1 MRLIGASG
9 NIQRNGGGNSGGKNK
24 GQDKLYCIKEKGK
37 IPMKIEIKTNVSN
50 FTENERNNPAL
61 TVLSFGYTPA
71 ELYRNAVILHKETV
85 RDMLSGGYGADI
97 IRYDAT
103 KKTYR
108 VRVFKWTS
116 ENGAIIRA
124 AAGNKSEKR
133 IRDFIAEH
141 DSFFDVIAEMGYAI
155 SETEFTELFNSKLVQ
170 IEKPDS
176 GYCGYDGVAF
186 ELSIKAILTPH
197 SRWRNRATPQGK
209 IDVSKTWN
217 ADEKRV
223 LLEYGLID

>member
-1 MRLIGASG
+1 M
-9 NIQRNGGGNSGGKNK
+9 
-24 GQDKLYCIKEKGK
+24 KL
-37 IPMKIEIKTNVSN
+37 EIKTNISN

-61 TVLSFGYTPA
+61 TVLSFGYTPG
-71 ELYRNAVILHKETV
+71 ELYRNAILLHKESI
-85 RDMLSGGYGADI
+85 RDMLTGGYGADI
-97 IRYDAT
+97 IRYDT
-103 KKTYR
+103 DKKTYR
-108 VRVFKWTS
+108 V
-116 ENGAIIRA
+116 
-124 AAGNKSEKR
+124 
-133 IRDFIAEH
+133 RDFIAEH
-141 DSFFDVIAEMGYAI
+141 DSFFSVLADMGYVI
-155 SETEFTELFNSKLVQ
+155 SESDFIELFNSKLAQ

-186 ELSIKAILTPH
+186 ELAIKAILTPH

>member
-1 MRLIGASG
+1 
-9 NIQRNGGGNSGGKNK
+9 
-24 GQDKLYCIKEKGK
+24 
-37 IPMKIEIKTNVSN
+37 MKMEIKTNLSN

-71 ELYRNAVILHKETV
+71 ELYRNAVILHKGTV
-85 RDMLSGGYGADI
+85 RDMLTGGYGADI
-97 IRYDAT
+97 IRYDT
-103 KKTYR
+103 GKKTYR
-108 VRVFKWTS
+108 IRVFKWTS
-116 ENGAIIRA
+116 ESGTVYRA

-133 IRDFIAEH
+133 VRDFIAEH
-141 DSFFDVIAEMGYAI
+141 DSFFDVLAEMGYTI
-155 SETEFTELFNSKLVQ
+155 SESEFTELFNAKLAQ

-176 GYCGYDGVAF
+176 GYNGYAGVAF

-223 LLEYGLID
+223 LLKYGLIG

>member
-1 MRLIGASG
+1 
-9 NIQRNGGGNSGGKNK
+9 
-24 GQDKLYCIKEKGK
+24 
-37 IPMKIEIKTNVSN
+37 MKMEIKTNICN

-71 ELYRNAVILHKETV
+71 ELYRNAVILPKETV

-97 IRYDAT
+97 IRYDT
-103 KKTYR
+103 DKKTYR
-108 VRVFKWTS
+108 IRVFKWTS
-116 ENGAIIRA
+116 ESGTVCRA
-124 AAGNKSEKR
+124 AAGNQSEKR
-133 IRDFIAEH
+133 VRDFIAEH
-141 DSFFDVIAEMGYAI
+141 DGFFGVLADMGYTI
-155 SETEFTELFNSKLVQ
+155 SETEFTELFNSKLAQ

-176 GYCGYDGVAF
+176 GYDGYAGVAF

>member
-1 MRLIGASG
+1 
-9 NIQRNGGGNSGGKNK
+9 
-24 GQDKLYCIKEKGK
+24 
-37 IPMKIEIKTNVSN
+37 MKMEIKTNICN

-85 RDMLSGGYGADI
+85 RDMLTGGYGADI
-97 IRYDAT
+97 IRYDT
-103 KKTYR
+103 DKKTYR
-108 VRVFKWTS
+108 VRVFKWCC
-116 ENGAIIRA
+116 ENGTIYRA

-133 IRDFIAEH
+133 IRDFVAEH
-141 DSFFDVIAEMGYAI
+141 DNFFDVLAEMGYAI
-155 SETEFTELFNSKLVQ
+155 SESEFTELFNEKLER

-186 ELSIKAILTPH
+186 ELAIKAILTPH

>member
-1 MRLIGASG
+1 M
-9 NIQRNGGGNSGGKNK
+9 
-24 GQDKLYCIKEKGK
+24 KLEV
-37 IPMKIEIKTNVSN
+37 KTNVSN

-71 ELYRNAVILHKETV
+71 ELYRNAVILHKECV

-97 IRYDAT
+97 IRYDAD

-108 VRVFKWTS
+108 VRVFKWS
-116 ENGAIIRA
+116 CENGTIYRA
-124 AAGNKSEKR
+124 VAENKSEKR

-141 DSFFDVIAEMGYAI
+141 DSFFAVLADMGYTI
-155 SETEFTELFNSKLVQ
+155 SETDFVDLFNEKFER
-170 IEKPDS
+170 IAKPDS
-176 GYCGYDGVAF
+176 GYDGYAGVAF

-223 LLEYGLID
+223 LLEYALID

>member
-1 MRLIGASG
+1 M
-9 NIQRNGGGNSGGKNK
+9 
-24 GQDKLYCIKEKGK
+24 KLEV
-37 IPMKIEIKTNVSN
+37 KTNLTN

-61 TVLSFGYTPA
+61 TVLSFGYTPS
-71 ELYRNAVILHKETV
+71 ELYRNAVLLHKESI

-97 IRYDAT
+97 IRYDT
-103 KKTYR
+103 DKKTYR
-108 VRVFKWTS
+108 MRVFKWCC
-116 ENGAIIRA
+116 ENGVTYRA

-133 IRDFIAEH
+133 IRAFIAEH
-141 DSFFDVIAEMGYAI
+141 DSFFDVLAEMGYAI
-155 SETEFTELFNSKLVQ
+155 TETEFTELFNAKLAQ

-176 GYCGYDGVAF
+176 GYDGYAGVAF

>member
-1 MRLIGASG
+1 
-9 NIQRNGGGNSGGKNK
+9 
-24 GQDKLYCIKEKGK
+24 
-37 IPMKIEIKTNVSN
+37 MKMEIKTNISN
-50 FTENERNNPAL
+50 FTENERVNPAL
-61 TVLSFGYTPA
+61 TVMSFGYTPN

-97 IRYDAT
+97 IRYDSD

-108 VRVFKWTS
+108 IRVFKWCC
-116 ENGAIIRA
+116 EN
-124 AAGNKSEKR
+124 
-133 IRDFIAEH
+133 
-141 DSFFDVIAEMGYAI
+141 
-155 SETEFTELFNSKLVQ
+155 EFVELFNEKLER

>member
-1 MRLIGASG
+1 
-9 NIQRNGGGNSGGKNK
+9 
-24 GQDKLYCIKEKGK
+24 
-37 IPMKIEIKTNVSN
+37 MKMEIKINLSN

-61 TVLSFGYTPA
+61 TVMSFGYTPA

-85 RDMLSGGYGADI
+85 RDMLTGGYGADI
-97 IRYDAT
+97 IRYDT
-103 KKTYR
+103 DKKTCR

-116 ENGAIIRA
+116 ESGTVYRA

-141 DSFFDVIAEMGYAI
+141 DGFFSVLSDMGYTI
-155 SETEFTELFNSKLVQ
+155 SENDFVDLFNKKLAR

-209 IDVSKTWN
+209 IDVSKNWK

>member
-1 MRLIGASG
+1 
-9 NIQRNGGGNSGGKNK
+9 
-24 GQDKLYCIKEKGK
+24 
-37 IPMKIEIKTNVSN
+37 MKMEIKINLSN

-61 TVLSFGYTPA
+61 TVLSFGYTPG
-71 ELYRNAVILHKETV
+71 ELYRNAILLHKESI
-85 RDMLSGGYGADI
+85 RDMLTGGYGADI
-97 IRYDAT
+97 IRYDT
-103 KKTYR
+103 DKKTYR
-108 VRVFKWTS
+108 VRVFKWES
-116 ENGAIIRA
+116 ENGTIYRA

-133 IRDFIAEH
+133 IRAFIAEH
-141 DSFFDVIAEMGYAI
+141 DSFFGVLADMGYTI
-155 SETEFTELFNSKLVQ
+155 SESDFTELFNSKLER

-209 IDVSKTWN
+209 IDVSKTWT